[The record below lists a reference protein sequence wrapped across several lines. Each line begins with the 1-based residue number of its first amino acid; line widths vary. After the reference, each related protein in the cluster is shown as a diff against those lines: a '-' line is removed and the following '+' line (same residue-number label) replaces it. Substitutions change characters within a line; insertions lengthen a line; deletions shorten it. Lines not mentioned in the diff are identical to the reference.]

1 MPALSGVIFSFQ
13 FCLFFFNISLGR
25 PHQHCGLGLLFVLIR
40 NIGHRTL
47 PNIWV
52 GTFLVRNVHS
62 REKTELILTVKM
74 ETKHPIEG
82 PFTSEFPAICYFVNF
97 VSNFC
102 VFSENRSL
110 LNYRYCADRAQ
121 NLPGASGPHLANTL
135 PDLIQMGSLS
145 AELLPN
151 A

>member
-13 FCLFFFNISLGR
+13 FRLFFFNISLGR
-25 PHQHCGLGLLFVLIR
+25 PHQHGGLGLLFVLIR

-82 PFTSEFPAICYFVNF
+82 PFTSELPAICYFVNF
-97 VSNFC
+97 VSIFC
-102 VFSENRSL
+102 VFLGKSIPLKLPLLRRS
-110 LNYRYCADRAQ
+110 R
-121 NLPGASGPHLANTL
+121 PK
-135 PDLIQMGSLS
+135 S
-145 AELLPN
+145 ARGQRPTFG
-151 A
+151 